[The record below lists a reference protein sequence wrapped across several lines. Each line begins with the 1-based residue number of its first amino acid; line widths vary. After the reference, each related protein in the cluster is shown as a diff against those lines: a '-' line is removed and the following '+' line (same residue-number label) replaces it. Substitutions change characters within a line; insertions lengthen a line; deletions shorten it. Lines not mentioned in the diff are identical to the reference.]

1 MASAIASTKPDRPAA
16 FEPSEVQEWRR
27 GLGFGSLR
35 ARIFA
40 VNIIAVI
47 VLAIM
52 LLYLDTVRSRL
63 LDERTAALAHQAT
76 TIAGFAA
83 DLPDADRVASLER
96 RSFDRGTR
104 LRLYGPDGAV
114 RADNWRHPGNIRFVI
129 DNPAEE
135 SWRRRSARFID
146 RALEVIGSAPPLPTY
161 FEADPDTDTH
171 WSEIAALAPA
181 RCRSFE
187 TDSAGDGQRCST
199 RDTIVPGGTPVTR
212 LRRAADGSFVLGAA
226 ATVAGGG
233 VIHLTDNAG
242 DLTRILRAER
252 LTSFW
257 LLLSVTGL
265 TLFLTWYLARTIVR
279 PLRMLAI
286 AAHRVRLG
294 RSREVVVPRLPE
306 RRDEIGALARAL
318 SDMSIALR
326 LRIDAT
332 EAFAADVAHEL
343 KNPLASLRSAVD
355 TLDAIE
361 APDLRARL
369 LAVIRDDVGRLDR
382 LITDIA
388 DASRLDAELSRTRFG
403 PVDATALAAGLVAA
417 YQTAGLPPGLD
428 IAFAG
433 GANGRAMVRGDAG
446 RLAQVLRNLIDNAL
460 SFSPPGGVVTVAV
473 DASGGGVVL
482 SVADQGPGVPAE
494 NRSDVFRRFYSQRP
508 EAEDF
513 GRHSGLGLSI
523 AGAIVDAHGGRIR
536 VADTPAGPGARFVVT
551 LPALAG

>member
-1 MASAIASTKPDRPAA
+1 MASVIASTKPSTRSSA
-16 FEPSEVQEWRR
+16 EPVEVQLWRR
-27 GLGFGSLR
+27 GLGFASLR

-83 DLPDADRVASLER
+83 DLPDSRRLASLER

-104 LRLYGPDGAV
+104 LRLYDKAGQPV
-114 RADNWRHPGNIRFVI
+114 ADNWRQPGVLRFKI
-129 DNPAEE
+129 DDPARD

-146 RALEVIGSAPPLPTY
+146 RALEVIGSVQPLARY
-161 FEADPDTDTH
+161 AEASPDTAAQ
-171 WSEIAALAPA
+171 WPEIAAASGA
-181 RCRSFE
+181 R
-187 TDSAGDGQRCST
+187 A
-199 RDTIVPGGTPVTR
+199 VTR
-212 LRRAADGSFVLGAA
+212 LRRAADGSFVLAA
-226 ATVAGGG
+226 AAAVGDGSA
-233 VIHLTDNAG
+233 IHLTDNAG

-257 LLLSVTGL
+257 LLLSVTAL
-265 TLFLTWYLARTIVR
+265 TLWLTWYLARTIVR

-326 LRIDAT
+326 QRIDAT

-355 TLDAIE
+355 TLENVE
-361 APDLRARL
+361 AAELRARL
-369 LAVIRDDVGRLDR
+369 LEVIRNDVARLDR
-382 LITDIA
+382 LISDIS

-403 PVDATALAAGLVAA
+403 PVDAAELASGLVNA
-417 YQTAGLPPGLD
+417 YRTAGLPPGLG
-428 IAFAG
+428 IRFSAG
-433 GANGRAMVRGDAG
+433 DGSSGPALVRGDAG
-446 RLAQVLRNLIDNAL
+446 RLAQVLQNLIDNAV
-460 SFSPPGGVVTVAV
+460 SFSPPGGEVSVRV
-473 DASGGGVVL
+473 DARDGKVSL

-494 NRSDVFRRFYSQRP
+494 NRGDVFKRFYSQRP

-523 AGAIVDAHGGRIR
+523 AGAIIDAHGGSIA
-536 VADTPAGPGARFVVT
+536 VDAAPGGGALFTVT
-551 LPALAG
+551 LPAMGA

>member
-1 MASAIASTKPDRPAA
+1 MASVIASTKPEPRAAGEPA
-16 FEPSEVQEWRR
+16 EVQEWRR

-40 VNIIAVI
+40 VNLIAVI

-63 LDERTAALAHQAT
+63 LDERTAALATQAT
-76 TIAGFAA
+76 TVAGFAG
-83 DLPDADRVASLER
+83 DLPLPARIAAIER
-96 RSFDRGTR
+96 RSFERGTR
-104 LRLYGPDGAV
+104 LRLYGPGGSV
-114 RADNWRHPGNIRFVI
+114 LADNWRRPGVTRFVI
-129 DNPAEE
+129 DDPARD

-146 RALEVIGSAPPLPTY
+146 RALERVGSAPRPPAY
-161 FEADPDTDTH
+161 FEVRPDTAGH
-171 WSEIAALAPA
+171 WGEIAALAG
-181 RCRSFE
+181 
-187 TDSAGDGQRCST
+187 AG
-199 RDTIVPGGTPVTR
+199 PVSQ
-212 LRRAADGSFVLGAA
+212 LRRAADGSFVLSAA
-226 ATVAGGG
+226 AALAGGG
-233 VIHLTDNAG
+233 AVHLTENAG

-294 RSREVVVPRLPE
+294 RSREVIVPRLPE
-306 RRDEIGALARAL
+306 RSDEIGALARAL

-355 TLDAIE
+355 TLESIE
-361 APDLRARL
+361 RPDLRARL
-369 LAVIRDDVGRLDR
+369 LGVIRDDVARLDR

-388 DASRLDAELSRTRFG
+388 DASRLDAELSRTRFS
-403 PVDATALAAGLVAA
+403 PVDAAALAAGLVEA
-417 YQTAGLPPGLD
+417 YSTAGLPPGLHID
-428 IAFAG
+428 FAG
-433 GANGRAMVRGDAG
+433 TGEAAMVRGDPA
-446 RLAQVLRNLIDNAL
+446 RLAQVLRNLIDNAV
-460 SFSPPGGVVTVAV
+460 SFSPPGGRVTVTVGAG
-473 DASGGGVVL
+473 DGPGGGTVLL
-482 SVADQGPGVPAE
+482 SVGDDGPGVPAE
-494 NRSDVFRRFYSQRP
+494 NRSDVFKRFYSQRP

-523 AGAIVDAHGGRIR
+523 AGAIVEAHGGTIS
-536 VADTPAGPGARFVVT
+536 VADAKSAGTMSVGDSAPRGACFTVA
-551 LPALAG
+551 LPALSA

>member
-1 MASAIASTKPDRPAA
+1 MASVIASTKSEPRAAGEPA
-16 FEPSEVQEWRR
+16 EVQEWRR

-40 VNIIAVI
+40 VNLIAVI

-63 LDERTAALAHQAT
+63 LDERTSALAHQAST
-76 TIAGFAA
+76 VAGFAG
-83 DLPDADRVASLER
+83 DLPDSARIASIER

-104 LRLYGPDGAV
+104 LRLYGPGGTLL
-114 RADNWRHPGNIRFVI
+114 ADNWRQPGVTRFVT
-129 DNPAEE
+129 DDPAQD

-146 RALEVIGSAPPLPTY
+146 RALERVGSAPRLPPY
-161 FEADPDTDTH
+161 FEVQPDAAGH
-171 WSEIAALAPA
+171 WGEIAALRGRGAVMLPP
-181 RCRSFE
+181 
-187 TDSAGDGQRCST
+187 
-199 RDTIVPGGTPVTR
+199 ITR
-212 LRRAADGSFVLGAA
+212 LRRAADGSFVLAA
-226 ATVAGGG
+226 AAAVAGGG
-233 VIHLTDNAG
+233 AIHLTDNAG
-242 DLTRILRAER
+242 DLTRILRVER

-332 EAFAADVAHEL
+332 EAFAADIAHEL

-355 TLDAIE
+355 TLERIE
-361 APDLRARL
+361 RPDLRARL
-369 LAVIRDDVGRLDR
+369 LGVIRDDVARLDR

-403 PVDATALAAGLVAA
+403 PVDTASLAAGLVEA
-417 YQTAGLPPGLD
+417 YSTAGLPPGLA
-428 IAFAG
+428 IALAG
-433 GANGRAMVRGDAG
+433 GAEPAMVRGDPA

-460 SFSPPGGVVTVAV
+460 SFSPPGGRVTVSV
-473 DASGGGVVL
+473 GDGDGIVVL
-482 SVADQGPGVPAE
+482 SVADEGPGVPVE
-494 NRSDVFRRFYSQRP
+494 NRADVFKRFYSQRP

-523 AGAIVDAHGGRIR
+523 AGAIVEAHGGSIR
-536 VADTPAGPGARFVVT
+536 VGESRLGQGACFAVT
-551 LPALAG
+551 LPALAR

>member
-1 MASAIASTKPDRPAA
+1 MVSDIASTKPRALAADPA
-16 FEPSEVQEWRR
+16 EVQEWRR

-63 LDERTAALAHQAT
+63 LDERTSALAHQAT

-83 DLPDADRVASLER
+83 ELPLATRVATLQR
-96 RSFDRGTR
+96 RGFDRGTR
-104 LRLYGPDGAV
+104 LRLYGRDGTV
-114 RADNWRHPGNIRFVI
+114 IADNWRGPGIPHFI
-129 DNPAEE
+129 MEDPAQQD
-135 SWRRRSARFID
+135 WRRRSARFID
-146 RALEVIGSAPPLPTY
+146 RALEVIGSFQPLPQY
-161 FEADPDTDTH
+161 SEALPDVAAQ
-171 WSEIAALAPA
+171 WAEIAAA
-181 RCRSFE
+181 
-187 TDSAGDGQRCST
+187 T
-199 RDTIVPGGTPVTR
+199 GTAPVTM

-226 ATVAGGG
+226 AAVGSGGT
-233 VIHLTDNAG
+233 IHLIDNAG

-257 LLLSVTGL
+257 LLLSVTAL
-265 TLFLTWYLARTIVR
+265 TLWLTWYLARTIVR

-294 RSREVVVPRLPE
+294 RSREVVVPRLPD

-343 KNPLASLRSAVD
+343 KNPLASLRSAVE
-355 TLDAIE
+355 TLENVE
-361 APDLRARL
+361 APQFRAKL

-388 DASRLDAELSRTRFG
+388 DASRLDAELSRTGFQM
-403 PVDATALAAGLVAA
+403 VDTAALAGGLVAA
-417 YQTAGLPPGLD
+417 YQTAGLPAGLHID
-428 IAFAG
+428 FARSG
-433 GANGRAMVRGDAG
+433 GAARVRGDPA

-460 SFSPPGGVVTVAV
+460 SFSPPGGRVTVAV
-473 DASGGGVVL
+473 SSSGARVLL
-482 SVADQGPGVPAE
+482 SVADHGPGVPAE
-494 NRSDVFRRFYSQRP
+494 NRGDVFQRFYSQRP
-508 EAEDF
+508 ENEDF

-523 AGAIVDAHGGRIR
+523 AGAIIDAHGGSIG
-536 VADTPAGPGARFVVT
+536 VGDAPGGGALFSVDLPAGA
-551 LPALAG
+551 

>member
-1 MASAIASTKPDRPAA
+1 MVSAIASTKPDRPAGS
-16 FEPSEVQEWRR
+16 EPSEVQEWRR

-63 LDERTAALAHQAT
+63 LDERTAGLAHQAT

-83 DLPDADRVASLER
+83 DLPDASRVASLER
-96 RSFDRGTR
+96 RSFERGTR
-104 LRLYGPDGAV
+104 LRLYAENGAV
-114 RADNWRHPGNIRFVI
+114 LADNWRQPATARFVVE
-129 DNPAEE
+129 DPARAT
-135 SWRRRSARFID
+135 WRRRSARFID
-146 RALEVIGSAPPLPTY
+146 RVLEKVGSFQPLPVY
-161 FEADPDTDTH
+161 REAVPDTAAQ
-171 WSEIAALAPA
+171 WPEIA
-181 RCRSFE
+181 
-187 TDSAGDGQRCST
+187 DAGAGK
-199 RDTIVPGGTPVTR
+199 PVTK
-212 LRRAADGSFVLGAA
+212 LRRAADGSFMIAA
-226 ATVAGGG
+226 ATRAAGGS
-233 VIHLTDNAG
+233 VVHLTDNAG

-294 RSREVVVPRLPE
+294 RSREVIVPRLPE

-326 LRIDAT
+326 QRIDAT

-355 TLDAIE
+355 TLESIE

-369 LAVIRDDVGRLDR
+369 MTVIRDDVGRIDR
-382 LITDIA
+382 LITDIS
-388 DASRLDAELSRTRFG
+388 DASRLDAELSRTRFV
-403 PVDATALAAGLVAA
+403 PVDAVALATGLVAA
-417 YQTAGLPPGLD
+417 YQTAGLPTGVG

-433 GANGRAMVRGDAG
+433 EYGPEAAMVRGDPA

-460 SFSPPGGVVTVAV
+460 SFSP
-473 DASGGGVVL
+473 SGGTVTLAVAAGDGLVTL
-482 SVADQGPGVPAE
+482 SVGDEGPGVPVE
-494 NRSDVFRRFYSQRP
+494 NRRDVFKRFYSQRP

-523 AGAIVDAHGGRIR
+523 AGAIVEAHGGQMR
-536 VADTPAGPGARFVVT
+536 VDDTPSGRGALFSVE
-551 LPALAG
+551 LPALAR

>member
-1 MASAIASTKPDRPAA
+1 MASVTVSTKPDRPASA
-16 FEPSEVQEWRR
+16 EPSEVQEWRR

-63 LDERTAALAHQAT
+63 LDERTAGLAHQAT

-83 DLPDADRVASLER
+83 DLPAAARIASLER
-96 RSFDRGTR
+96 RSFDRGAR
-104 LRLYGPDGAV
+104 LRLYADTGSLV
-114 RADNWRHPGNIRFVI
+114 ADNWRHPATTRFIVE
-129 DNPAEE
+129 DPARA
-135 SWRRRSARFID
+135 SWRWRSARFID
-146 RALEVIGSAPPLPTY
+146 RALETIGSFQPLPVY
-161 FEADPDTDTH
+161 HEAVPDTAKQWD
-171 WSEIAALAPA
+171 EIAALH
-181 RCRSFE
+181 
-187 TDSAGDGQRCST
+187 DGS
-199 RDTIVPGGTPVTR
+199 PVTR
-212 LRRAADGSFVLGAA
+212 LRRAADGSFMIAA
-226 ATVAGGG
+226 AARVQGGG
-233 VIHLTDNAG
+233 VVHLTDNAG

-265 TLFLTWYLARTIVR
+265 TLLLTWYLARTIVR

-326 LRIDAT
+326 HRIDAT

-355 TLDAIE
+355 TLESIS

-369 LAVIRDDVGRLDR
+369 LGVIRDDVARLDR
-382 LITDIA
+382 LISDIA
-388 DASRLDAELSRTRFG
+388 DASRLDAELSRTRFV
-403 PVDATALAAGLVAA
+403 PVDTVALATGLVAA
-417 YQTAGLPPGLD
+417 YQTAGLPAGLG
-428 IAFAG
+428 IRFT
-433 GANGRAMVRGDAG
+433 GAYGPEAAMVRGDPA

-460 SFSPPGGVVTVAV
+460 SFSPPGGAV
-473 DASGGGVVL
+473 SVSVETAIGAVIL
-482 SVADQGPGVPAE
+482 SVADQGPGVPVE
-494 NRSDVFRRFYSQRP
+494 NRNDVFKRFYSQRP

-523 AGAIVDAHGGRIR
+523 AGAIVEAHGGRMR
-536 VADTPAGPGARFVVT
+536 VGDAANGHGALFSVE
-551 LPALAG
+551 LPVLAR